1 MRPDLAFAG
10 IFFLTILGLSLFGLV
25 TLAERLLI
33 PWHIPVRR
41 NRTILTTTE
50 TDMELTKV
58 QAKSIASE
66 LVIPAK
72 AFIDG
77 GFADASDG
85 GRFATINPA
94 TAEVITDVA
103 HCTTADVDRAVT
115 AARRSFNDGGWS
127 RAAPEDRKAVLL
139 RLAELIRE
147 NTAELAVL
155 ESLDSGK
162 TIIDCLHEIGNEVAD
177 FFQWYA
183 ELADKR
189 FGKIAPTGEDALA
202 LIVKEPAG
210 VVGLVLPWNFP
221 LLMAA
226 WKLAPA
232 LAAGCSCIVKPA
244 EQTPLTAL
252 RLADLAQQAGVPDG
266 VLNILPGMG
275 ETTGQAIGR
284 HPDIDIV
291 SFTGST
297 EVGGYFLRY
306 AGESNLKVIGL
317 EMGGKS
323 PFIVLDDADLTDDL
337 IDHAVTSAFWNGGQN
352 CSANMRQIVDA
363 KVADEFL
370 DKVTARAKAYV
381 VGDPLD
387 PATDIGAMVTREHMA
402 RVTGYID
409 KGRAEG
415 GRLLSGGAR
424 DGKGYFIEPTVF
436 AGLTP
441 DMTIAREEIFGPVLG
456 VLAVNGMEEALRL
469 AMDTDYGLHA
479 TVFTRDIDRAI
490 HMARRLPCGTV
501 SVNGFSEGDI
511 KTPFGG
517 YKRSGSLA
525 RDNGTEAMEQYLQTK
540 TIWISTGGVA

>member
-1 MRPDLAFAG
+1 MPLTRDTARKIASGLRPDA
-10 IFFLTILGLSLFGLV
+10 
-25 TLAERLLI
+25 R
-33 PWHIPVRR
+33 
-41 NRTILTTTE
+41 
-50 TDMELTKV
+50 
-58 QAKSIASE
+58 
-66 LVIPAK
+66 

-77 GFADASDG
+77 KFCDASDG
-85 GRFATINPA
+85 GTFETINPA
-94 TAEVITDVA
+94 TGEVICGVA
-103 HCTTADVDRAVT
+103 HSSGADVDRAVA
-115 AARRSFNDGGWS
+115 AARRAFDSGVWS

-139 RLAELIRE
+139 RLAGLVRE
-147 NTAELAVL
+147 HADELAVL
-155 ESLDSGK
+155 ESLDAGK
-162 TIIDCLHEIGNEVAD
+162 TITDCQDEIGDQVAN

-183 ELADKR
+183 ELADKT
-189 FGKIAPTGEDALA
+189 FGKVAPTGEDALA

-232 LAAGCSCIVKPA
+232 LAAGCSTIVKPA
-244 EQTPLTAL
+244 EQTPLTAI
-252 RLADLAQQAGVPDG
+252 RLAQLAQEAGVPDG
-266 VLNILPGMG
+266 VLNILPGHG

-306 AGESNLKVIGL
+306 AGESNLKVVGL

-337 IDHAVTSAFWNGGQN
+337 IEHAVNSAFWNGGQN
-352 CSANMRQIVDA
+352 CSANMRQIVDVSLA
-363 KVADEFL
+363 DVFLEKVC
-370 DKVTARAKAYV
+370 VRAKDYK

-387 PATDIGAMVTREHMA
+387 PDTDIGAMVTEEHMA

-409 KGRAEG
+409 KGQAEG
-415 GRLLSGGAR
+415 GKLLTGGR
-424 DGKGYFIEPTVF
+424 IESPGYFVAPTVF
-436 AGLTP
+436 GDLNP
-441 DMTIAREEIFGPVLG
+441 NMTIAREEIFGPVLG
-456 VLAVNGMEEALRL
+456 VLPAQGMDEALSL
-469 AMDTDYGLHA
+469 ACDTEYGLHA
-479 TVFTRDIDRAI
+479 TVFTRDIDRAL

-517 YKRSGSLA
+517 YRRSGSLA
-525 RDNGTEAMEQYLQTK
+525 RDNGTEALDQYLQTK
-540 TIWISTGGVA
+540 TIWISNGGGA